1 MLSYFFYIPEKIK
14 NELSD
19 KEGIDNPLSLL
30 SEIFL
35 IKINSIESKGFN
47 KHYSLVEDSSFFI
60 RGKINIIKTEQKR
73 AFNQH
78 TFSVYFDDLNYDT
91 IENQYIKYALSI
103 LLKNKEIIKTNIL
116 LKVKKIFSQMEYI
129 KNKTFTDKDFQK
141 INQNN
146 KLDYYRSTLFFANLI
161 ISSFIPG
168 KIGQNKSLELIYS
181 KAIYEK
187 IFEGFIANFYIKH
200 RKEIN
205 ADKVTKQKNISWYFD
220 EVSNKNTLLPG
231 MYSDIVIEKENEDLI
246 IDTKLY
252 TEYVK
257 INQYGKEK
265 LISAN
270 IYQLFTYATNHSFNT
285 SKKVNGQIIY
295 ANIENEPLL
304 NENFEFKN
312 GMIKISLKTINLFQ
326 DFNQIKRDLIEF
338 VS

>member
-1 MLSYFFYIPEKIK
+1 
-14 NELSD
+14 
-19 KEGIDNPLSLL
+19 
-30 SEIFL
+30 
-35 IKINSIESKGFN
+35 
-47 KHYSLVEDSSFFI
+47 
-60 RGKINIIKTEQKR
+60 
-73 AFNQH
+73 
-78 TFSVYFDDLNYDT
+78 
-91 IENQYIKYALSI
+91 LSI